1 MTQSQ
6 NMLQER
12 SLGDEFSASAISFGA
27 MGMSEFYGTPP
38 DDTASL
44 AVLDRALELGVSMI
58 DTADM
63 YGRGH
68 NERLIAKFIAIQL
81 HF

>member
-1 MTQSQ
+1 MTQPQ

-38 DDTASL
+38 DDAATKNNW
-44 AVLDRALELGVSMI
+44 I
-58 DTADM
+58 
-63 YGRGH
+63 
-68 NERLIAKFIAIQL
+68 
-81 HF
+81 

>member
-63 YGRGH
+63 YGSSKDR
-68 NERLIAKFIAIQL
+68 KSVV
-81 HF
+81 